1 MYNKGFNLG
10 LICLLAVIQA
20 TAQINYVSNDNQ
32 TGDWLDDNSWIDVA
46 AWANQNPSQPTNSTA
61 SSIDVYGYITRQ
73 GDLNVTNANPVIT
86 VRDTLVVTG
95 NTLLGSGASLN
106 VPAGGL
112 LIVTGNLTTQGAFTL
127 GNAGRVVVGGDV
139 SVTNGSITN
148 NQDFYILGSTSVS
161 GGGGVLGCASPPC
174 DPATLFGDE
183 SDLRNNDPSLEIF
196 LQTLSVLPVEYVSF
210 TAYGEQQGIT
220 LSWAT
225 ASELNNDYFEI
236 QRSVNGT
243 DFQTIGRVDGHGTS
257 YHTIQYSFTDTSPKD
272 GVNYY
277 RLKQYDF
284 DGAFE
289 YSQLVREFFNLKPVV
304 DLKFFP
310 NPASEKLNIIFDQR
324 FLNTNVQ
331 VKLYDSKGIVAVEQ
345 EIIPTSLASVIELD
359 RLEDPGIYM
368 LHVSNHAFEEFNPI
382 LVTR

>member
-1 MYNKGFNLG
+1 MHKGFNLG
-10 LICLLAVIQA
+10 LACFLAVIQA
-20 TAQINYVSNDNQ
+20 SAQINYVSNDNQ
-32 TGDWLDDNSWIDVA
+32 TGDWLDNNSWIDVA
-46 AWANQNPSQPTNSTA
+46 AWANQNPSQPTNSNA
-61 SSIDVYGYITRQ
+61 NSIDVYGYITRQ
-73 GDLNVTNANPVIT
+73 GNLNVTNANPVIT
-86 VRDTLVVTG
+86 VRDTLVISG

-112 LIVTGNLTTQGAFTL
+112 LIITGDLTTQGSFAL
-127 GNAGRVVVGGDV
+127 GNSGRVVVGGNV

-148 NQDFYILGSTSVS
+148 NQDFYALGTTSVS
-161 GGGGVLGCASPPC
+161 GGGNVDGCEPWETC
-174 DPATLFGDE
+174 DPAATLGDVD
-183 SDLRNNDPSLEIF
+183 DLRNNDPSLETF
-196 LQTLSVLPVEYVSF
+196 FQTLGVLPVEYVSF
-210 TAYGEQQGIT
+210 TAQGELQGIT

-236 QRSVNGT
+236 QRSTNGT
-243 DFQTIGRVDGHGTS
+243 DFRTIGHVAGHGTS
-257 YHTIQYSFTDTSPKD
+257 YQATQYSFTDTSPVD

-289 YSQLVREFFNLKPVV
+289 YSPLIREFFNLKPV

-310 NPASEKLNIIFDQR
+310 NPASGRLNIVFDPR

-331 VKLYDSKGIVAVEQ
+331 VKLYDSKGIVAMEQ
-345 EIIPTSLASVIELD
+345 EVTPTSLTSIIDLNGLD
-359 RLEDPGIYM
+359 DPGIYM
-368 LHVSNHAFEEFNPI
+368 LHVSNHAFEEANPV